1 VVQFTLGVIHHRHFK
16 RTQTPSLFG
25 KIHLYLGPTVIV
37 IGLVNGI
44 LGLNFAGNNRAI
56 IGYVIVATLM
66 GIILTSGLYLK
77 KRRRVR
83 KEAYTS
89 AAAQNFR
96 QGTTE
101 PQYAGVVGGDGG
113 YYGAGGAGNDV
124 PLQRVGGAGGYYAP
138 PSGPPPQYGH
148 APA

>member
-1 VVQFTLGVIHHRHFK
+1 VVVQFTLGVIHHAHFK
-16 RTQTPSLFG
+16 RTQMPSLFG

-44 LGLNFAGNNRAI
+44 LGLNFAGNKRAI
-56 IGYVIVATLM
+56 IGYVIVTLLM
-66 GIILTSGLYLK
+66 CIFVMSCLYLK
-77 KRRRVR
+77 KRRSMR

-96 QGTTE
+96 QGTME
-101 PQYAGVVGGDGG
+101 PQYAGVVEGDGG

-124 PLQRVGGAGGYYAP
+124 PLQRVGGGGYYAP